1 MVCKHKNIK
10 SVNCEL
16 FCIDCGEK
24 LPAGYFTDPEIPAKT
39 AAEPAPNVEPG
50 EHPSR
55 RKTRRKRAKKPEE
68 RRQRNEKGYLL
79 IDRKNTESRRV
90 STERA

>member
-24 LPAGYFTDPEIPAKT
+24 LPAGYFTDPDLPAKT
-39 AAEPAPNVEPG
+39 AAEPAPNVEPD
-50 EHPSR
+50 EQHVPEADTT
-55 RKTRRKRAKKPEE
+55 KTGKKP
-68 RRQRNEKGYLL
+68 G
-79 IDRKNTESRRV
+79 RKKV
-90 STERA
+90 AK